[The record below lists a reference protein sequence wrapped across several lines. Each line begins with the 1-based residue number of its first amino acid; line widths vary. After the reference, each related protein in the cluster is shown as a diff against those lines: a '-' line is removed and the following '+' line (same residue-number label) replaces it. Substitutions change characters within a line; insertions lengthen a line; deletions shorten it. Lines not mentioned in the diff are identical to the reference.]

1 MTVPIQVSSSVVGSL
16 LGTAVGDALGLPYE
30 NLSRRRGVQLLGEP
44 SRHRFL
50 FGRGMVS
57 DDTEHSCMVAQ
68 ALIASSADPDAFAR
82 SLAWRFRWWLL
93 TMPAGVGWATLR
105 AILKLWCGFSPLRSG
120 VFSAGNGPAMRS
132 AILGAAVDDLDR
144 LIPLVSATTRI
155 THTDPKAGYGA
166 LAVALAARHARR
178 NPLPRGDVFLEE
190 LRSALPPGAQ
200 TEFLPLIESAIASAV
215 AGDST
220 TAYTESRGWK
230 KGVSGY
236 VYRTVPAVLHAWL
249 RHPQDFRAA
258 VTAVIRCGGDTD
270 STAAIVG
277 GIVGAGVGKDG
288 IPAEWL
294 DRLLEWPGTVT
305 WMERLA
311 LQLDQTLIN
320 GEMGTP
326 LRLPIL
332 GLLLRNAFF
341 FTVVVGHILRRLLP
355 PY

>member
-1 MTVPIQVSSSVVGSL
+1 MTVPAKVSSSVVGSL

-30 NLSRRRGVQLLGEP
+30 NLSRRRGVRLLGEP
-44 SRHRFL
+44 SRHRFF

-68 ALIASSADPDAFAR
+68 ALIVSGTDPDIFA
-82 SLAWRFRWWLL
+82 SDLGWRMRVWLL
-93 TMPAGVGWATLR
+93 TLPAGIGWATLR

-132 AILGAAVDDLDR
+132 AILGAAIDDLDR
-144 LIPLVSATTRI
+144 LRPLVTLTTRI
-155 THTDPKAGYGA
+155 THADPKAEYGA

-178 NPLPRGDVFLEE
+178 NPRPQSAIFLEE
-190 LRSALPPGAQ
+190 LQDALPPGVGA
-200 TEFLPLIESAIASAV
+200 EFLPLIEAAVASAG
-215 AGDST
+215 AGEST
-220 TAYTESRGWK
+220 TAFTESRGWK

-236 VYRTVPAVLHAWL
+236 VYRTVPAVIHAWI

-258 VTAVIRCGGDTD
+258 VSALIHCGGDTD

-277 GIVGAGVGKDG
+277 GIIGAGVGKGG

-294 DRLLEWPGTVT
+294 DRLLEWPRTVA

-311 LQLDQTLIN
+311 EQLVRTLVN
-320 GEMGTP
+320 GESGTP
-326 LRLPIL
+326 LRLSIS
-332 GLLLRNAFF
+332 GLLLRNVFF
-341 FTVVVGHILRRLLP
+341 LTVVVVHILRRLLP

>member
-1 MTVPIQVSSSVVGSL
+1 
-16 LGTAVGDALGLPYE
+16 
-30 NLSRRRGVQLLGEP
+30 
-44 SRHRFL
+44 
-50 FGRGMVS
+50 MVS

-68 ALIASSADPDAFAR
+68 ALIVSGSDPDAFAR
-82 SLAWRFRWWLL
+82 DLGWRMRWWLL
-93 TMPAGVGWATLR
+93 TMPAGIGWATLR
-105 AILKLWCGFSPLRSG
+105 AIIKLWCGFSPRRSG

-144 LIPLVSATTRI
+144 LIPLVTVTTRI
-155 THTDPKAGYGA
+155 THTDPKAEYGA

-190 LRSALPPGAQ
+190 LRNTLPPGAQ
-200 TEFLPLIESAIASAV
+200 AEFLPLIESAVASAS
-215 AGDST
+215 AGDLT
-220 TAYTESRGWK
+220 TAFTESRGWK
-230 KGVSGY
+230 RGVSGY
-236 VYRTVPAVLHAWL
+236 VYRTVPTVLHAWL

-277 GIVGAGVGKDG
+277 GILGAGVGKDG
-288 IPAEWL
+288 IPVDWL
-294 DRLLEWPGTVT
+294 DRLFEWPGTVA

-311 LQLDQTLIN
+311 EQLGRTIRD
-320 GEMGTP
+320 GERATP
-326 LRLPIL
+326 LRLPIT
-332 GLLLRNAFF
+332 GLLMRNAFF